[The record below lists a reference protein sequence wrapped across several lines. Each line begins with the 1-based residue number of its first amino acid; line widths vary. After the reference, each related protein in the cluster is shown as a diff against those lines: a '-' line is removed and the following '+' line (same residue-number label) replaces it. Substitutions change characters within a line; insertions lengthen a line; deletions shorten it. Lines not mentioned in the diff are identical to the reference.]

1 MTGFFWNVR
10 GFNKEAKHKVV
21 RQWIQ
26 NKGLQFGGL
35 LETRVKE
42 SKSAQIVST
51 NFPGWSFVNNYE
63 FSRKGRIW
71 VLWSSQ
77 VRVTPVFKSD
87 QIITVSVLVEGE
99 DEEIL
104 YSFVYMENTAE
115 KRKELWDD
123 IKSHPNSPMF
133 KNKEWVI
140 MGDFNE
146 ILDGDEHSSYQDSGL
161 TTPGMRDFESVI
173 QHCKLLDMGYQG
185 PKFTWCNR
193 RGEGTVCKKLDRILV
208 NETWLNQRTQ
218 AYGIFE
224 AGGCSDHLRGRFH
237 LWAEAVGKRRPFKFS
252 NVIEET
258 TEFLDTVSDY
268 WKDTTPLLQ
277 STTALFRFSKY
288 LKGLKPLIRRL
299 RKDKLGAL
307 TKRVKEAYQD
317 LCEKQEKVML
327 DPTQGNI
334 LTEQTAAERWQRV
347 SNIEEKV
354 LKQRSKLHWLQVGD
368 RNNKVFYQRNQV
380 FFGEHCHFPRGDQK
394 RG

>member
-1 MTGFFWNVR
+1 M
-10 GFNKEAKHKVV
+10 
-21 RQWIQ
+21 
-26 NKGLQFGGL
+26 
-35 LETRVKE
+35 
-42 SKSAQIVST
+42 
-51 NFPGWSFVNNYE
+51 
-63 FSRKGRIW
+63 
-71 VLWSSQ
+71 
-77 VRVTPVFKSD
+77 TPVFKPD
-87 QIITVSVLVEGE
+87 QIITVSVLMEGE

-104 YSFVYMENTAE
+104 CSFVYAENTAE
-115 KRKELWDD
+115 KRKELSDD
-123 IKSHPNSPMF
+123 IKSHQNSPMF

-140 MGDFNE
+140 MEDFNE

-268 WKDTTPLLQ
+268 WKDTTPLFQ
-277 STTALFRFSKY
+277 STTDLFRFSKY

>member
-1 MTGFFWNVR
+1 
-10 GFNKEAKHKVV
+10 
-21 RQWIQ
+21 
-26 NKGLQFGGL
+26 
-35 LETRVKE
+35 
-42 SKSAQIVST
+42 
-51 NFPGWSFVNNYE
+51 
-63 FSRKGRIW
+63 
-71 VLWSSQ
+71 
-77 VRVTPVFKSD
+77 
-87 QIITVSVLVEGE
+87 
-99 DEEIL
+99 
-104 YSFVYMENTAE
+104 ME
-115 KRKELWDD
+115 
-123 IKSHPNSPMF
+123 
-133 KNKEWVI
+133 
-140 MGDFNE
+140 DFNE

-268 WKDTTPLLQ
+268 WKDTTPLFQ
-277 STTALFRFSKY
+277 STTDLFRFSKY

-299 RKDKLGAL
+299 SKDKLGAL